1 MAAPKP
7 LALIILDGFGCNSKE
22 EMNGVKAANTPN
34 FDKLWNEYPSTT
46 IQASG
51 KEVGL
56 PEGQMGNSEVGH
68 LNLGSGRIVYQDF
81 TRINLAIE
89 EDKLNDN
96 EAIKGAIKNAKENN
110 SALHLLGLL
119 SDGGV
124 HSHNKH
130 LYGLLEVAKEEGLDD
145 VYVHAILDGRDTPPS
160 SAEKYV
166 QELEEKL
173 AQIGVGEIAT
183 IGGRYYYM
191 DRDNNWERTE
201 KAYNAMCFSQGNKAE
216 SALEAVKSSY
226 AEDTTDEF
234 VLPTVVVDEAGDPVA
249 KVEEDDSAVFFNFRA
264 DRARQL
270 TRALNDVTLKG
281 FERQEGYPNVHMVCM
296 TEYDETIDA
305 PVAFPPA
312 EIKNTLSEVLSDNG
326 LKQLKIAETE
336 KYAHVTF
343 FFNGG
348 KEKEYQGEDRE
359 LISSPDVAT
368 YEQKPEMSAYEVTN
382 RLVDKIDE
390 EDHDV
395 IILNYANTDMVGH
408 TGDFEAVQE
417 AIESVDECLGRVIDA
432 ITEQGGAVLLTA
444 DHGNGEQM
452 MDYETEEPFTAH
464 TTNPVP
470 FVYINDQAK
479 DAQLIEDGKLA
490 DFAPT
495 MLNLLGID
503 VPEEMTGEQLIGKN
517 K

>member
-1 MAAPKP
+1 MAAPNP
-7 LALIILDGFGCNSKE
+7 LALIILDGFGCNSNQ
-22 EMNGVKAANTPN
+22 EMNGVEAADTPN
-34 FDKLWNEYPSTT
+34 FDRLWDEYPSTLV
-46 IQASG
+46 QASG
-51 KEVGL
+51 KAVGL
-56 PEGQMGNSEVGH
+56 PDGQMGNSEVGH
-68 LNLGSGRIVYQDF
+68 LNLGSGRVVYQDF
-81 TRINLAIE
+81 TKINLAIE
-89 EDKLNDN
+89 EDTLGDN
-96 EAIKGAIKNAKENN
+96 EVIQEAITNVKEND

-124 HSHNKH
+124 HSHNQH
-130 LYGLLEVAKEEGLDD
+130 LYGLLEVAKKAGLED

-166 QELEEKL
+166 QELEEKM
-173 AQIGVGEIAT
+173 AEIGVGQIAT
-183 IGGRYYYM
+183 LGGRYYYM

-201 KAYNAMCFSQGNKAE
+201 EAYNAMCFSQGNKAE
-216 SALEAVKSSY
+216 SALEAIKASY

-234 VLPTVVVDEAGDPVA
+234 VLPTVIIDEAGNPVA
-249 KVEEDDSAVFFNFRA
+249 QVEDNDSAIFFNFRA

-281 FERQEGYPNVHMVCM
+281 FERQEGYPEVHLVCI

-305 PVAFPPA
+305 PVAYPP
-312 EIKNTLSEVLSDNG
+312 EDIKNTLPEVLSDND

-368 YEQKPEMSAYEVTN
+368 YEQKPEMSAYEVTD
-382 RLVDKIDE
+382 RLLEKIDDA
-390 EDHDV
+390 DHDV
-395 IILNYANTDMVGH
+395 IVLNYANPDMVGH
-408 TGDFEAVQE
+408 TGDFTAVQE
-417 AIESVDECLGRVIDA
+417 AIETVDECLGQVIDA
-432 ITEQGGAVLLTA
+432 LTEQGGAVLLTA

-452 MDYETEEPFTAH
+452 VDYETGDPFTAH

-470 FVYINDQAK
+470 LVYINDQAK

-495 MLNLLGID
+495 MLDLLGIE
-503 VPEEMTGEQLIGKN
+503 VPEEMTGQKLIK
-517 K
+517 